1 MKLNT
6 IQCSNYS
13 AREHFF
19 AVLQNSNVWKA
30 GVYGGDEK
38 E

>member
-13 AREHFF
+13 AREPFF
-19 AVLQNSNVWKA
+19 DVLKNNNIWKH
-30 GVYGGDEK
+30 GVYGWNEK